1 MKNTNTE
8 PGVGTNQSIASSG
21 GLSLMAP
28 GAGGRHTSMHE
39 YLQSGIDGMNVGVGG
54 FSQGNPANF

>member
-1 MKNTNTE
+1 
-8 PGVGTNQSIASSG
+8 
-21 GLSLMAP
+21 MAP

>member
-54 FSQGNPANF
+54 FS